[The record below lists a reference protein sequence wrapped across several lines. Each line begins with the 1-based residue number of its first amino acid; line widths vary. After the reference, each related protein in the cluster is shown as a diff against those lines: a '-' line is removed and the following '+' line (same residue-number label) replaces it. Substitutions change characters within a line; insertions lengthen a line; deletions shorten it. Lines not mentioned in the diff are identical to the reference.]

1 MTNFDFLFYSN
12 PQPMWIF
19 DTNSLQMLE
28 VNTAAL
34 QQYGYTKEEFLN
46 LTIWDLRAD
55 KSKPDLEQ
63 TLSEIKGNG
72 LNIRELQHIT
82 KDKKILYV
90 ELVSF
95 LIAYQDVRARLA
107 YAHNINSEK
116 EIRNKLDSTRN
127 KLDRILEST
136 SIGFFQTDFDF
147 NVTYWNNAAEN
158 LIGYSKEQVIGNNL
172 WTTFPEVIDTDFYN
186 YMHSSLKSG
195 INVEFTGY
203 FWPVQK
209 WFAIYGYA
217 TPDGLTVHFRDITE
231 KKIAEEKLLE
241 KIDQMKEVSY
251 LNSHLIRKP
260 IATLLGLASL
270 IKDEAASPEEY
281 KQISKYIYDCSMELD
296 EAVRQVNK
304 KVNDEDELYG
314 ISYEMKDFAFN
325 ELVKEIVAKLQSQGV
340 KNTMMMELTKDSS
353 FYGNKTRIKIAL
365 ECLIDNAV
373 KYSTA
378 ASNIILRTEV
388 IEQSLIFSIQDF
400 GAGIPHYTL
409 NKLCANLANREI
421 TRSGTSGLYKVAEI
435 IRKHNGSI
443 WVESEEGKGS
453 TFSLRLPFSNFSAIK
468 NYGTPVIS
476 AYHDTGISVT
486 YDEDGKYVYANWRG
500 FQNFQTVKR
509 GCTKIIEGL
518 IEYHCPLLLNDNL
531 KVMGT
536 WADAVQWVIKECFP
550 MLEKAG
556 LTHLAWIYSPS
567 TFSRMAADQTIQ
579 NINGP
584 ITIKTFGDKKSAIE
598 WLTKAGVKVGKE

>member
-1 MTNFDFLFYSN
+1 
-12 PQPMWIF
+12 MWIF
-19 DTNSLQMLE
+19 DTNSLQILE

-55 KSKPDLEQ
+55 EIKDDLNQ
-63 TLSEIKGNG
+63 TLSDIEGNG
-72 LNIRELQHIT
+72 LNIRELRHIT
-82 KDKKILYV
+82 KDRKILHV

-107 YAHNINSEK
+107 YAHNINSTK
-116 EIRNKLDSTRN
+116 EIKNTLDNTRN
-127 KLDRILEST
+127 KLERILEST

-147 NVTYWNNAAEN
+147 NVTYWNKAAEN

-172 WTTFPEVIDTDFYN
+172 WKTFPEVVDTDFYN
-186 YMHSSLKSG
+186 YMYSSLKSG
-195 INVEFTGY
+195 SNVEFTGY

-217 TPDGLTVHFRDITE
+217 TPDGVTVHFRDITE

-260 IATLLGLASL
+260 IATLLGLTSL
-270 IKDEAASPEEY
+270 IKDGVASVDEY
-281 KQISKYIYDCSMELD
+281 KKISEYIYDCSLELD
-296 EAVRQVNK
+296 KAVREVNK
-304 KVNDEDELYG
+304 KVNEEDELYG
-314 ISYEMKDFAFN
+314 ISYEMKDFSFN
-325 ELVKEIVAKLQSQGV
+325 ELVKEVVVKFQLQGV
-340 KNTMMMELTKDSS
+340 KNTIMMDLSNDSS
-353 FYGNKTRIKIAL
+353 FFGNKIRIKIAL
-365 ECLIDNAV
+365 ECLIGNAI
-373 KYSTA
+373 KYSPAT
-378 ASNIILRTEV
+378 SNIILRTEV
-388 IEQSLIFSIQDF
+388 IEQSLIFSVQDF
-400 GAGIPHYTL
+400 GIGIPHYTL
-409 NKLCANLANREI
+409 NKLCANLADREI
-421 TRSGTSGLYKVAEI
+421 IRSGTSGLYKVAEI

-443 WVESEEGKGS
+443 WVESDEGKGS
-453 TFSLRLPFSNFSAIK
+453 TFSLRLPFSNFSVIK
-468 NYGTPVIS
+468 NYGAPVIS
-476 AYHDTGISVT
+476 AYHDTGITVS
-486 YDEDGKYVYANWRG
+486 YDDDGKYLYANWRG

-567 TFSRMAADQTIQ
+567 TFSRIAADHTIK
-579 NINGP
+579 NISGP
-584 ITIKTFGDKKSAIE
+584 ITIKTFANKKDAVE
-598 WLTKAGVKVGKE
+598 WLTKAGIKIDKE